1 MTDMPGMA
9 DRAALAEDQGST
21 GLRGCDGATDTGAAR
36 QPVIMLIGE
45 GHSGKSTVI
54 QALTGQ
60 DYRPR
65 QALAPVYFR
74 NFVDTPGEFLENRRF
89 YRSLI
94 TASMTCDILLF
105 IQDATRSS
113 CLLPPGF
120 AAMFNRVV
128 AGFVSKCDHEQ
139 ANIARAEK
147 FLRNAG
153 VKTILHGALHTQGG
167 ADAVQAHL
175 AALWREAGGRRRLRL
190 RLRQDKPVA

>member
-1 MTDMPGMA
+1 M
-9 DRAALAEDQGST
+9 AED
-21 GLRGCDGATDTGAAR
+21 R

-54 QALTGQ
+54 QQLSGQ

-65 QALAPVYFR
+65 KALAPVYFR

-94 TASMTCDILLF
+94 TASMNCDILLF

-113 CLLPPGF
+113 CLMPPGF

-128 AGFVSKCDHEQ
+128 AGLVSKCDHER

-147 FLRNAG
+147 FLRTAG
-153 VKTILHGALHTQGG
+153 VKTILHGALHSEGG
-167 ADAVQAHL
+167 AEDL
-175 AALWREAGGRRRLRL
+175 KESLLALWREAGGRRRLR
-190 RLRQDKPVA
+190 